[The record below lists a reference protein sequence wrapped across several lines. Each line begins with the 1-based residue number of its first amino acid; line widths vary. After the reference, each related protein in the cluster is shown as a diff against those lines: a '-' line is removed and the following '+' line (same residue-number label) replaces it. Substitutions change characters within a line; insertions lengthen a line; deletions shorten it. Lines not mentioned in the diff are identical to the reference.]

1 MTSSTQKP
9 VAPNGALAAAAGG
22 TPADRSIRHA
32 AITAG
37 TGLLVMSV
45 LGGLATFV
53 ALNGLVTPGDA
64 AQTATDISE
73 SADLF
78 RTGIASLFVVI
89 ALDVV
94 VACGL
99 YRVFSPVSRS
109 ISMLAAAFRL
119 VYAGVYLAAA
129 GELLGVLRLLGDDDY
144 LSVIDAEQLHAQA
157 LLGVTAFN
165 DLWMLGLGLFGLHL
179 LLEGY
184 LAYRSAG
191 VPRLL
196 GVLIAVAGLGY
207 LIDTFGVALSAGT
220 WTPVAMFTFVG
231 EFLLALWLV
240 IRGGRLTASGIATTR

>member
-9 VAPNGALAAAAGG
+9 VAPNGALAAAARG

-78 RTGIASLFVVI
+78 RAGIASLFVVI

>member
-1 MTSSTQKP
+1 MTSSTQEP
-9 VAPNGALAAAAGG
+9 AAPEGALAAAAGG

-64 AQTATDISE
+64 ARTATDISE

-78 RTGIASLFVVI
+78 RVGIASLFVVI
-89 ALDVV
+89 VLDVV

-129 GELLGVLRLLGDDDY
+129 GELLGVLRLLGDDDH
-144 LSVIDAEQLHAQA
+144 LSVIGTEQLHAQA

-184 LAYRSAG
+184 LAYRSAA

-207 LIDTFGVALSAGT
+207 LIDTFGVVLSAGT
-220 WTPVAMFTFVG
+220 WTPVAVFTFVG

-240 IRGGRLTASGIATTR
+240 IRGRRLTASGIATTR

>member
-1 MTSSTQKP
+1 MTSSTQNP
-9 VAPNGALAAAAGG
+9 VAPRDPQPPAPRV
-22 TPADRSIRHA
+22 THADRSLRHS

-45 LGGLATFV
+45 LGGTATFV
-53 ALNGLVTPGDA
+53 AINGLVTPGDA
-64 AQTATDISE
+64 ARTATDISA

-78 RTGIASLFVVI
+78 RIGIASLFVVI

-99 YRVFSPVSRS
+99 YRVFSPVSRD
-109 ISMLAAAFRL
+109 ISMLAAACRL

-129 GELLGVLRLLGDDDY
+129 GELLGVLRLLGDDGY
-144 LSVIDAEQLHAQA
+144 LSAIDAEQRHAQA

-191 VPRLL
+191 VPRWL

-207 LIDTFGVALSAGT
+207 LIDAFGVVHSAGT

-240 IRGGRLTASGIATTR
+240 IRGRRLTASGIATTR